1 MDILKK
7 LKDIPFAYHMLQEIP
22 QTFLEKYL
30 EILGSELDLEKITE
44 EIIEV
49 RFPKRPELQPMD
61 LMSLSD
67 GIWIINSALQ
77 ELWKLST
84 GKLSGGLG
92 FAEAG
97 TPSGGLGFAET
108 GRLSGG
114 VGYAEAGGFL
124 KSWNMVQPQSPQEQW
139 LVLHYCMHG
148 RCEIQERSGRYA
160 YMKPGTLCIELHR
173 EREKNYNF
181 YGERYE
187 GMEIVFCLDRMPREQ
202 LELFAMAGLSLEEL
216 YENQRDRKEYF
227 LGMASEKLR
236 EALEE
241 LSDMLLR
248 ERADK
253 ASAQIMLLR
262 ILDLIR
268 RDHVDCRRGEFYL
281 TKGMRK
287 MVMEV
292 HDFFTENLQTD
303 VSVEQIAEKYHVS
316 TVSLNKYFSIV
327 YGDTIYRY
335 VKDFRLEEAAKLLV
349 TTQDSIADV
358 ALAVGYENQGKFGAA
373 FRKKYGQSPLDYRRS
388 GGQPS

>member
-61 LMSLSD
+61 FMSLSD

-84 GKLSGGLG
+84 GRLSGGLG
-92 FAEAG
+92 FA
-97 TPSGGLGFAET
+97 GG
-108 GRLSGG
+108 GRFPGG
-114 VGYAEAGGFL
+114 PGVALADGFL
-124 KSWNMVQPQSPQEQW
+124 NGLNMVRPQGAPEKW
-139 LVLHYCMHG
+139 VILHYCVHG

-187 GMEIVFCLDRMPREQ
+187 GMEIVFCLDRMPKEQ
-202 LELFAMAGLSLEEL
+202 LELFAMAGLSLEGL
-216 YENQRDRKEYF
+216 YEDQRNRKEYF

-236 EALEE
+236 EAMEE
-241 LSDMLLR
+241 LSDMILR

-253 ASAQIMLLR
+253 VSAQIMLLR

-268 RDHVDCRRGEFYL
+268 RDHVDCRQGEFYL

-303 VSVEQIAEKYHVS
+303 VSVEQMAEKYHVS

-388 GGQPS
+388 GGQPI